1 MKKQIIFEADIHSI
15 IFKDSESETSFYRMT
30 EDVLQEKMK
39 ITAKYGRKELNVP
52 DEFKI
57 KVSPLRKV
65 ASKDNF
71 TDIYRPSDS
80 ELIDFPINRIEW
92 MIIRIANS

>member
-1 MKKQIIFEADIHSI
+1 MKKQIIFEADSNSI

-30 EDVLQEKMK
+30 EDVLQKKME
-39 ITAKYGRKELNVP
+39 ITAKYGRRELNVP
-52 DEFKI
+52 DEFTI

-65 ASKDNF
+65 ESKDNF
-71 TDIYRPSDS
+71 TDIYRPSDN

-92 MIIRIANS
+92 MLIRITNS